1 MNYLLGGD
9 LGEEKSAEKGE
20 LVRKLIEDSEGLITR
35 ENRPQKQ
42 NLSYAVKNQNAAYFG
57 SLEFIFPVEKLQNL
71 EKSLEKSEL
80 LRFLLTQKKQKK
92 ETGRRSVK
100 RFAVRRPLAKEFSP
114 KKEFPLILEGEAKKE
129 PVSSP
134 ASKSQDERP
143 PENRNLPPLQVEEID
158 KKLEELLG
166 E

>member
-114 KKEFPLILEGEAKKE
+114 KKEFSIFITRPEG
-129 PVSSP
+129 PYST
-134 ASKSQDERP
+134 
-143 PENRNLPPLQVEEID
+143 
-158 KKLEELLG
+158 LLVK
-166 E
+166 